1 MNRLTFD
8 GNFCD
13 IAMCRETPGGSF
25 CEDGSCSQRK
35 CWERLKQY
43 EDTGMEPEEIKE
55 LCADD
60 VFETAKMIR
69 NLIVSGEINHLQD
82 LLKAEQDGRLV
93 VLPKED
99 AEFLADL
106 RHELLTQPTDGN
118 RDPRFWG
125 VKDEVIQWG
134 YDEEWAEGW
143 GVYDSENCC
152 KVGEN
157 DDIQSVISELT
168 DPDGYAFQQEDFS
181 DCNEPEEVVERAN
194 ELCGSFSLNYYRK
207 RHVVSE
213 DHIFLTK
220 KACRDYI
227 DRYGYN
233 HNNPHTYVM
242 TADRCP
248 EYDRLLKI
256 LKETEWKAG
265 ADGG

>member
-1 MNRLTFD
+1 MNRLTFE

-25 CEDGSCSQRK
+25 CEDGYCSQRK

-43 EDTGMEPEEIKE
+43 EDTGLEPE
-55 LCADD
+55 
-60 VFETAKMIR
+60 
-69 NLIVSGEINHLQD
+69 EINHLQD
-82 LLKAEQDGRLV
+82 LLNAEQYGRIV
-93 VLPKED
+93 VLPCRED
-99 AEFLADL
+99 AEFLAAL

-125 VKDEVIQWG
+125 VKDEVIEWG
-134 YDEEWAEGW
+134 CDEDWAEGW

-157 DDIQSVISELT
+157 NDLQSVISELT
-168 DPDGYAFQQEDFS
+168 DPDGYAYNQEDFE
-181 DCNEPEEVVERAN
+181 DCTEPEEVVERAN
-194 ELCGSFSLNYYRK
+194 ELGGGFSLNYYRK
-207 RHVVSE
+207 WHIVSE
-213 DHIFLTK
+213 DHLFLTK
-220 KACRDYI
+220 KACQEYI

-233 HNNPHTYVM
+233 HNKPHTYVM

-248 EYDRLLKI
+248 EYERLLKI

-265 ADGG
+265 AE

>member
-25 CEDGSCSQRK
+25 CEDGYCSQRK

-43 EDTGMEPEEIKE
+43 EDTGLEPEEIKDINETCESRLLIWFEAHYGFSAGE
-55 LCADD
+55 LMRMC
-60 VFETAKMIR
+60 EAKM
-69 NLIVSGEINHLQD
+69 
-82 LLKAEQDGRLV
+82 DGRV
-93 VLPKED
+93 VFIPSED
-99 AEFLADL
+99 AEFLANL

-125 VKDEVIQWG
+125 VKDEILEWG

-168 DPDGYAFQQEDFS
+168 DPDEYAFEQEDFAECE
-181 DCNEPEEVVERAN
+181 DPEEVVERAN
-194 ELCGSFSLNYYRK
+194 ELGVGLSLNYYRK

-213 DHIFLTK
+213 DHLFLTK
-220 KACRDYI
+220 KACQEYI

-233 HNNPHTYVM
+233 HNKPHTYVM
-242 TADRCP
+242 TADRCQ
-248 EYDRLLKI
+248 EYERLLKI
-256 LKETEWKAG
+256 LKDTEWKEG
-265 ADGG
+265 DDGG